1 MLFVRVL
8 RHLSALGAALVF
20 LGIAASAQVEQ
31 LVQPGAT
38 PDLRGDNSRYD
49 DATKQVVVTGHAQL
63 TYGTIFLTADEIRFN
78 FATQE
83 AGARGNVNITSG
95 QRRLVAD
102 EGTYNTATGIITARN
117 LRVGQF
123 PIYISG
129 ETVHGTFDE
138 LVFANATVFF
148 RENAQ
153 YTPSIRANRLTYSK
167 GKVVKAEG
175 LAIGVLGGHVVRLPE
190 FEQALDSE
198 FFSYV
203 TAHVGYRANLG
214 AFVETGLR
222 LPVAP
227 GLTVGADLGLY
238 TERGVMIGPSA
249 RYHREKPDRAVD
261 GLLRS
266 GYIHDSG
273 DRGTDL
279 LGNPVPAD
287 RTYVAW
293 KHRQH
298 HGEHFT
304 LDGEYNYWSDS
315 EILRDFRHRDFDN
328 VQQPDSF
335 LEAAY
340 AKDIYTLSAFLRLH
354 PNDYYRAP
362 ERLPEVRFDVVP
374 APLALG
380 IYQRFN
386 AGAAVLESDAFGT
399 QPKLR
404 TNRLDAYYGL
414 ERPIAPSP
422 WLTLNPVAG
431 GRVTYYSD
439 AIGGKDDYTRT
450 IGEIGFDA
458 RLLAAG
464 VFNYKNEVWEI
475 DGLRHLVVP
484 TLSYRYAP
492 EADSGRAYIPP
503 IDTRAFSTYLQPLSI
518 ADSRNLDTLSALN
531 TARLGFNNTLQTRAK
546 GYGSRDL
553 ATLNFAADY
562 NFDPAPGRHSL
573 SDLYTEFTLT
583 PAPWLRWETFH
594 RVDLH
599 SGTQQELNTGLT
611 LIDQNWWSVRLATHF
626 LKSDYEEY
634 LLEYRQRI
642 NEAYDITGLWR
653 YDATNHRLNE
663 QSYGVWQRLG
673 QTWAIKYEVSFFD
686 GPRRES
692 EFSFAVEV
700 QLLKF

>member
-8 RHLSALGAALVF
+8 RPLTVLVATLACLGVV
-20 LGIAASAQVEQ
+20 ASAQMPA
-31 LVQPGAT
+31 LGQPGEA
-38 PDLRGDNSRYD
+38 PDLQGDNSTYD
-49 DATKQVVVTGHAQL
+49 DATKEVVVTGHARL
-63 TYGTIFLTADEIRFN
+63 AYSNIHLTADEIRFN
-78 FATQE
+78 FAKHE
-83 AGARGNVNITSG
+83 AGARGNVIITSG

-102 EGTYNTATGIITARN
+102 EGTYNTTTGIITARN

-123 PIYISG
+123 PVYITG
-129 ETVHGTFDE
+129 ETVNGTFDE
-138 LVFANATVFF
+138 LVFTNATVFF

-153 YTPSIRANRLTYSK
+153 YTPSIRANRLTYTK

-175 LAIGVLGGHVVRLPE
+175 LAIGLLGGHVLKLPK
-190 FEQALDSE
+190 FEQALDTE

-203 TAHVGYRANLG
+203 TAHLGYRGNLG
-214 AFVETGLR
+214 AFVESGLR

-227 GLTVGADLGLY
+227 GIKVGADLGLY

-249 RYHREKPDRAVD
+249 RYHKTDADSSVD
-261 GLLRS
+261 GILRS
-266 GYIHDSG
+266 GWIHDSG
-273 DRGTDL
+273 DRGTDI
-279 LGNPVPAD
+279 LGDAVPAE
-287 RTYVAW
+287 RSYVAW
-293 KHRQH
+293 KHRQKN
-298 HGEHFT
+298 GEHFT
-304 LDGEYNYWSDS
+304 LDGEFNYWSDS
-315 EILRDFRHRDFDN
+315 EILRDFRHRDYDN
-328 VQQPDSF
+328 IQQPDSF
-335 LEAAY
+335 LEGAY
-340 AKDIYTLSAFLRLH
+340 AKGDYTLSAFVRLH
-354 PNDYYRAP
+354 PNHYYPVA
-362 ERLPEVRFDVVP
+362 ERLPEVRFDLVP
-374 APLALG
+374 SPLALG
-380 IYQRFN
+380 VYQRFN
-386 AGAAVLESDAFGT
+386 AAAAVLESDAFGT
-399 QPKLR
+399 QPKLN

-414 ERPIAPSP
+414 ERPFTPTP
-422 WLTLNPVAG
+422 WLTFNPVAG

-439 AIGGKDDYTRT
+439 ALGGKDDYTRT

-464 VFNYKNEVWEI
+464 VFDYKNEVWEI
-475 DGLRHLVVP
+475 DGLRHLVAP

-492 EADSGRAYIPP
+492 EAAKGRAYIPP

-518 ADSRNLDTLSALN
+518 ADSRNIDTLAALN
-531 TARLGFNNTLQTRAK
+531 TARLGFNNTLQTRDK

-562 NFDPAPGRHSL
+562 NFDPEPGRHSMG
-573 SDLYTEFTLT
+573 DLYTEFTLS

-594 RVDLH
+594 RIDLH
-599 SGTQQELNTGLT
+599 SRTQQELNTGLT

-626 LKSDYEEY
+626 LKQDYEEY

-642 NEAYDITGLWR
+642 NEVYDITALWR
-653 YDATNHRLNE
+653 YDAKNERLNE

-692 EFSFAVEV
+692 SFSFAVEV

>member
-8 RHLSALGAALVF
+8 RLLTVLCATLV
-20 LGIAASAQVEQ
+20 LPGVVAYAQVDPTAGE
-31 LVQPGAT
+31 A

-49 DATKQVVVTGHAQL
+49 DATKEVVVTGNARL
-63 TYGTIFLTADEIRFN
+63 SARDIYLTADEIRFN
-78 FATQE
+78 FATRE
-83 AGARGNVNITSG
+83 AGARGNVVITSG

-102 EGTYNTATGIITARN
+102 EGTYNTATGIIAARN

-123 PIYISG
+123 PVYITG
-129 ETVHGTFDE
+129 DEVLGTFDE
-138 LVFANATVFF
+138 LVFTHATVFF
-148 RENAQ
+148 REDAK
-153 YTPSIRANRLTYSK
+153 YTPSIRADRLTYTK
-167 GKVVKAEG
+167 GKVVRAEG
-175 LAIGVLGGHVVRLPE
+175 MAIGLLGGHVLQLPK
-190 FEQALDSE
+190 FEQSLDSE

-203 TAHVGYRANLG
+203 TAHLGYRGNLG
-214 AFVETGLR
+214 AFAETGLHI
-222 LPVAP
+222 PVAP
-227 GLTVGADLGLY
+227 NVKVGADLGLY
-238 TERGVMIGPSA
+238 TERGIMIGPSA
-249 RYHREKPDRAVD
+249 RYRTSDADSSVE

-273 DRGTDL
+273 DRGTDI
-279 LGNPVPAD
+279 LGAPVPED
-287 RTYVAW
+287 RTYLAW
-293 KHRQH
+293 RHRQH
-298 HGEHFT
+298 NGEYFT

-335 LEAAY
+335 LEGAY
-340 AKDIYTLSAFLRLH
+340 ARDEYTLSAFVRLH
-354 PNDYYRAP
+354 PNDYYPVA
-362 ERLPEVRFDVVP
+362 ERLPELRFDLVP
-374 APLALG
+374 SPLALG
-380 IYQRFN
+380 IYQRLN
-386 AGAAVLESDAFGT
+386 AAAAVLESDAFGT

-414 ERPIAPSP
+414 QRPFAPTP
-422 WLTLNPVAG
+422 WLTFNPVVG
-431 GRVTYYSD
+431 GRATYYSN
-439 AIGGKDDYTRT
+439 AQGGKDTYTRT

-464 VFNYKNEVWEI
+464 VFDYKNEIWEI
-475 DGLRHLVVP
+475 DGLRHLVEP

-492 EADSGRAYIPP
+492 EAADGSAYIPP

-518 ADSRNLDTLSALN
+518 ADSRNIDTLSALN
-531 TARLGFNNTLQTRAK
+531 TARIGFNNTLQTRDKA
-546 GYGSRDL
+546 YGSRDL

-562 NFDPAPGRHSL
+562 HFDPAPGTHSL

-583 PAPWLRWETFH
+583 PAHWLRWETFH
-594 RVDLH
+594 RVNLH
-599 SGTQQELNTGLT
+599 EGTQQELNTGLT
-611 LIDQNWWSVRLATHF
+611 VTDQNWWSVRLATHF
-626 LKSDYEEY
+626 LKHDYEEY

-642 NEAYDITGLWR
+642 NEVFDITGLWR
-653 YDATNHRLNE
+653 YDAENSRFNE

-692 EFSFAVEV
+692 SFSFAVEV